1 LEYDDQIVPLLR
13 QMSQLE
19 KLILSLYIHN
29 RTSFIDGI
37 HLNNDIISNMSYL
50 HTFIFDIVTEH
61 VTIDEKY
68 LPTSDD
74 VRRALV
80 QKGYNVDCYIDY
92 QWSEGGRCHIYSLP
106 FTMERINTITTTFL
120 SAGVFMNVRKLCIS
134 DTMRSVEHDF
144 FVQISQAFPLLEDL
158 TVFSMVKQKQRSDKG
173 DEHEQTISTIEY
185 SRLLTLDLTM
195 SHIDYAKQFL
205 LNTNTRLPRLRT
217 LAIDYENLLTVTE
230 YFTSDRA
237 RVNCANLKYIS
248 FPKVPR
254 ILGKNFFTY
263 FPFVVNIN

>member
-1 LEYDDQIVPLLR
+1 MEYDDQIVPLLR

-37 HLNNDIISNMSYL
+37 HLNNDIISNMPYL
-50 HTFIFDIVTEH
+50 HTFMFDIVTEH

-68 LPTSDD
+68 LPTYDD
-74 VRRALV
+74 ICRALI

-92 QWSEGGRCHIYSLP
+92 QCNGGGRCHIYSLP

-120 SAGVFMNVRKLCIS
+120 FAGVCLHVRKLCVS
-134 DTMRSVEHDF
+134 DTMRSIKHDF
-144 FVQISQAFPLLEDL
+144 FVQISQVFPLLEDL
-158 TVFSMVKQKQRSDKG
+158 SVFSMVKQKQRSFKRED
-173 DEHEQTISTIEY
+173 EQTVSTIEY
-185 SRLLTLDLTM
+185 SHLVTLDLTM

-205 LNTNTRLPRLRT
+205 LNTNTCLPRLCT
-217 LAIDYENLLTVTE
+217 LAIDHENLVNVTE
-230 YFTSDRA
+230 NFTSDKA
-237 RVNCANLKYIS
+237 HVNCANIKYII

-254 ILGKNFFTY
+254 ILGKNFFVY